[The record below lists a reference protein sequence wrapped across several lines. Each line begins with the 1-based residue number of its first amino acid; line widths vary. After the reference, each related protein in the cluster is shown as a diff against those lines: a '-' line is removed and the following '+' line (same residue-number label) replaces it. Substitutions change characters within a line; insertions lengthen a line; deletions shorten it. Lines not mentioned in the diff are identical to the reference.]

1 MGFHR
6 KSRKDGAANVRGK
19 ADTKGYRQ
27 AAYTCEAHGKRTW
40 PERKDA
46 RKVTKTMRYAG
57 ENGARLR
64 EYRCDVTGHWHI
76 GHLPP
81 DVVAGI
87 VSMAEAKATM
97 IKRDRKRAKREQAS

>member
-1 MGFHR
+1 MAFHR

-19 ADTKGYRQ
+19 ADTKSYAQ

-40 PERKDA
+40 VERKEA
-46 RKVTKTMRYAG
+46 KRVTRTMRYGG
-57 ENGARLR
+57 ENAARLR

-81 DVVAGI
+81 DVVRGVI
-87 VSMAEAKATM
+87 SMAEAKATM
-97 IKRDRKRAKREQAS
+97 DRRDRRRAKREQAS